1 MQITEIK
8 TTSLNL
14 SEFKMTV
21 ATDDHTYS
29 KIWEAQYCDFSISLW
44 LHYIVPFKF

>member
-14 SEFKMTV
+14 SEVKMTV

-29 KIWEAQYCDFSISLW
+29 KI
-44 LHYIVPFKF
+44 